1 MQGAQVRF
9 QVGELRSCMP
19 HGVAKMNRDL
29 IEKKKKIFF
38 TETEVSIIVT
48 KGWEKGWR
56 GSISGRQ
63 FQFGDNEQVLEMG
76 GGDVCTATRVYL
88 IPWNSMLSNG

>member
-1 MQGAQVRF
+1 M
-9 QVGELRSCMP
+9 
-19 HGVAKMNRDL
+19 
-29 IEKKKKIFF
+29 
-38 TETEVSIIVT
+38 EVSIIVT

-63 FQFGDNEQVLEMG
+63 FQFGDDEQVLEMG

-88 IPWNSMLSNG
+88 MPWNSMLSNG